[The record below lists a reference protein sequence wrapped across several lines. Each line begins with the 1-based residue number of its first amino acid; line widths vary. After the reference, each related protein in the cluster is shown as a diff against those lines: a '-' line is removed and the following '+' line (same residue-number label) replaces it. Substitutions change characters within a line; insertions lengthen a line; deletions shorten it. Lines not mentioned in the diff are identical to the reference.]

1 MLTIF
6 FIFNFY
12 FYASYTL
19 TKNSDFWYN
28 EPMPFEHCQ
37 HVYRDLGKNPCP
49 FCGGE
54 THEIDWTRNRRELA
68 EHREKYGWFYNTGQ
82 WWSI

>member
-1 MLTIF
+1 
-6 FIFNFY
+6 
-12 FYASYTL
+12 
-19 TKNSDFWYN
+19 
-28 EPMPFEHCQ
+28 MPFEHCQ

-49 FCGGE
+49 FCGGD